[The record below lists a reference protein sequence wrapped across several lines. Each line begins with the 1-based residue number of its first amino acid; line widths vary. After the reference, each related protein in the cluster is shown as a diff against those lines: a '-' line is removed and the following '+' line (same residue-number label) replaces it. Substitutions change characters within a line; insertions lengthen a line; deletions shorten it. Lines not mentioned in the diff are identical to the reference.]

1 VPRNVFLAAGLIW
14 SLIISNSEFAVMTQ
28 QFFLICIVVAGIFG
42 AMTANKRIFMIQ
54 SMPALIALVL
64 ILSK

>member
-1 VPRNVFLAAGLIW
+1 LAAGLIW